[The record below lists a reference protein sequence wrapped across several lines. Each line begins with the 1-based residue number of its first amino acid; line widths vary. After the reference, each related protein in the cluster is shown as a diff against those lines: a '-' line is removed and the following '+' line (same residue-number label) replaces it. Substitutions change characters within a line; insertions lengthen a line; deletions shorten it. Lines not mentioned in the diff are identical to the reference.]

1 MDYVKAAIGTFFSRA
16 NPRGHVFGYDLG
28 DSERAPCKW
37 NNYPDR
43 GEFGRARA
51 RNNLCPFVQTHP
63 KKRTVSN
70 GCA

>member
-1 MDYVKAAIGTFFSRA
+1 LSLHDPNQIASGVTGAVQ
-16 NPRGHVFGYDLG
+16 GHVFGYDLG
-28 DSERAPCKW
+28 ASERAPCKW